1 MDEQFDLPVQ
11 YKGDQLIFK
20 STLNVYGYTHKFNVE
35 VNGQTIVF
43 EPDEER
49 NYRAVIN
56 PIDLESNKNIDIE
69 LLKKIAEALWEVV
82 N

>member
-11 YKGDQLIFK
+11 YKGHQLIFK
-20 STLNVYGYTHKFNVE
+20 GTLIVHGYTHKFNVD
-35 VNGQTIVF
+35 VNDQTILF
-43 EPDEER
+43 EPDEEK

-56 PIDLESNKNIDIE
+56 PIDFESNKNIDIE
-69 LLKKIAEALWEVV
+69 LLKKIAEVLWKIV

>member
-20 STLNVYGYTHKFNVE
+20 STLNVYGYTHKFNVD

-43 EPDEER
+43 
-49 NYRAVIN
+49 
-56 PIDLESNKNIDIE
+56 
-69 LLKKIAEALWEVV
+69 
-82 N
+82 